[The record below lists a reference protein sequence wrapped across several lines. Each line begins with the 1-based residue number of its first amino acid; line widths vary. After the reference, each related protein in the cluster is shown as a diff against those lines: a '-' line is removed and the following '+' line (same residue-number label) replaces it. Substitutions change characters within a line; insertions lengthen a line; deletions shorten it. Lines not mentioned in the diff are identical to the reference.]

1 MRFIDPE
8 GWAKASGYANGVAA
22 RGEVLAIAGQ
32 IGWNPATC
40 RFESDDLVV
49 QARTALENVAA
60 VVRAAGG
67 APEDVVRMTWYIVG
81 RDAYNAALR
90 ALGAEYR
97 AVFGRHYP
105 AMTLVVVAG
114 LLEPRA
120 LVEIEATA
128 VLPER
133 G

>member
-1 MRFIDPE
+1 VRFVEPE
-8 GWAKASGYANGVAA
+8 GWARPSGYANGVAA

-40 RFESDDLVV
+40 RFESDDLVA
-49 QARTALENVAA
+49 QARTALENIVA

-67 APEDVVRMTWYIVG
+67 GPEHIVRMTWYIVD

-90 ALGAEYR
+90 ALGAVYR
-97 AVFGRHYP
+97 EVLGRHYP

-120 LVEIEATA
+120 QVEIEATA
-128 VLPER
+128 ILPER
-133 G
+133 S

>member
-1 MRFIDPE
+1 MRFVEPE
-8 GWAKASGYANGVAA
+8 GWARPSGYANGVAA

-40 RFESDDLVV
+40 RFESDDLVA
-49 QARTALENVAA
+49 QARTALENIVA

-67 APEDVVRMTWYIVG
+67 RPEHIVRMTWYIVD

-90 ALGAEYR
+90 ALGAAYR
-97 AVFGRHYP
+97 EVLGRHYP

-114 LLEPRA
+114 LLEARA

-128 VLPER
+128 ILPER
-133 G
+133 S

>member
-1 MRFIDPE
+1 VRFVEPE
-8 GWAKASGYANGVAA
+8 GWARPSGYANGVAA

-40 RFESDDLVV
+40 RFESDDLVA
-49 QARTALENVAA
+49 QARTALENIVA

-67 APEDVVRMTWYIVG
+67 GPEHIVRMTWYIVD

-90 ALGAEYR
+90 ALGAAYR
-97 AVFGRHYP
+97 EVLGRHYP

-114 LLEPRA
+114 LLEARA

-128 VLPER
+128 ILPER
-133 G
+133 S

>member
-1 MRFIDPE
+1 MRFIEPE
-8 GWAKASGYANGVAA
+8 GWAKASGYANGVSA

-32 IGWNPATC
+32 IGWNPGTC

-49 QARTALENVAA
+49 QARTALENIAA

-67 APEDVVRMTWYIVG
+67 APEHVIRMTWYVVD
-81 RDAYNAALR
+81 REAYTATLR
-90 ALGAEYR
+90 ELGAAYR
-97 AVFGRHYP
+97 EVFGRHYP

-114 LLEPRA
+114 LLEARA

-133 G
+133 A

>member
-1 MRFIDPE
+1 MRFIEPN
-8 GWAKASGYANGVAA
+8 GWARPSGYANGVAA

-32 IGWNPATC
+32 VGWNPTTC

-49 QARTALENVAA
+49 QARTALANVAS

-67 APEDVVRMTWYIVG
+67 SPEHVVRMTWYIVD

-90 ALGAEYR
+90 ALGAAYR
-97 AVFGRHYP
+97 EVFGRHYP

-114 LLEPRA
+114 LLEPGA

-133 G
+133 S